1 MSRRPLS
8 LKSAPA
14 ANRGDSKRPAPSGKA
29 KQPQAERGSR
39 SGKAAAPQAER
50 SGRPERHQGGGRP
63 ARGDALSL
71 PRMLSRLGFCSR
83 SQAEALVVDGRVT
96 VNGQV
101 VTTLSR
107 RVNPSDVLT
116 VDGRKVT
123 AAAPCYLLLNKP
135 RGLVTTAR
143 DEQGRNTIYSCLQAW
158 GERHIAP
165 VGRLDQASEGLL
177 LLTNDSKFAARLLD
191 PQSHL
196 DKTYHVQIDRIF
208 TAEECLRCEQGQE
221 VNGEWLVAKKMR
233 VLRQGEKNCWLEVV
247 LDEGKNRQIRR
258 LLEALGVEVQRLVR
272 IAFGP
277 LQLGELAK
285 GEARELTASE
295 LAALQRALS
304 ASSEA

>member
-8 LKSAPA
+8 LKATPTT
-14 ANRGDSKRPAPSGKA
+14 NRSDNKRPAASGKNA
-29 KQPQAERGSR
+29 TAQAERGGR
-39 SGKAAAPQAER
+39 KNAQPTAER
-50 SGRPERHQGGGRP
+50 AGRPERQHSGGRA

-83 SQAEALVVDGRVT
+83 SQAEALVVEGRVT

-107 RVNPSDVLT
+107 RVNPSDALT

-123 AAAPCYLLLNKP
+123 AATPCYILLNKP

-143 DEQGRNTIYSCLQAW
+143 DEQGRNTIYSCLGAW
-158 GERHIAP
+158 DGRHIAP

-191 PQSHL
+191 PNNHL
-196 DKTYHVQIDRIF
+196 DKTYHVQVDRIF

-221 VNGEWLVAKKMR
+221 INGEWLAAKKMR

-258 LLEALGVEVQRLVR
+258 LLESLGVEVQRLVR

-277 LQLGELAK
+277 LQLGETAK

-295 LAALQRALS
+295 LAALQQALNN
-304 ASSEA
+304 SSES